1 MVSPVDDDGVV
12 VFDDMGDVEGAV
24 VGVEADE
31 LEALRGVA
39 FEEIDFLVVG
49 LEGRVVDV
57 MAVGWSAGPVA
68 GGAVGFADEH
78 AGGGD
83 VAVDDVVH
91 AAQPVA
97 FAPVVLFDALRRD
110 EEGVAGRAAFAA
122 EQGDF
127 GCGAAGGGDA
137 EGVARRDEKGCCGAA
152 EDVGA

>member
-1 MVSPVDDDGVV
+1 VARVVSHQDFTAFSGEYPEVVSFVAGAGGDGMVSPVDDDGVV

-83 VAVDDVVH
+83 VAVDDDDV
-91 AAQPVA
+91 
-97 FAPVVLFDALRRD
+97 
-110 EEGVAGRAAFAA
+110 
-122 EQGDF
+122 
-127 GCGAAGGGDA
+127 
-137 EGVARRDEKGCCGAA
+137 VARVLQALGEQ
-152 EDVGA
+152 